1 MYATKLTLLMTAI
14 VLYVAGSTFWFFWQV
29 PELLSTGTDH
39 HLIAAF
45 AGTVAWMLLTFGFI
59 IHIIK
64 TARPTGPHDNPRA

>member
-1 MYATKLTLLMTAI
+1 MYATKLTLLITAI

-29 PELLSTGTDH
+29 PGLLSTGTAQ

-64 TARPTGPHDNPRA
+64 TARPTGPHDSPRA

>member
-1 MYATKLTLLMTAI
+1 MYATKITLLMTAI

-29 PELLSTGTDH
+29 PELLSTGTDQ

-45 AGTVAWMLLTFGFI
+45 AGTVAWMLLTSGFI

-64 TARPTGPHDNPRA
+64 TARPTGPHDKPRA

>member
-1 MYATKLTLLMTAI
+1 MRAI
-14 VLYVAGSTFWFFWQV
+14 LEGRKTVTRRALNAHSLKNIGYGVQLGECH
-29 PELLSTGTDH
+29 ELPTDQ

-64 TARPTGPHDNPRA
+64 TARPTAGGGR

>member
-14 VLYVAGSTFWFFWQV
+14 VLYVAGSTFWFFWRV
-29 PELLSTGTDH
+29 PELLSTGTDQ

-45 AGTVAWMLLTFGFI
+45 AGTIAWMLLTFGFI

-64 TARPTGPHDNPRA
+64 TARPTAVGGRH

>member
-1 MYATKLTLLMTAI
+1 MYATKLTLLLTAI

-29 PELLSTGTDH
+29 PELLSTGTDQT
-39 HLIAAF
+39 LVAAF

-64 TARPTGPHDNPRA
+64 TARPTAAGGRQ

>member
-29 PELLSTGTDH
+29 PELLSTGTNQS
-39 HLIAAF
+39 LVAVF

-64 TARPTGPHDNPRA
+64 TARPTAGARRES